1 MRKNVSI
8 PLEKRREMQMQ
19 MNKDFIGKAALKLL
33 EKNAKR
39 NANKLCRNFI
49 YEPTVPKKLKNK

>member
-1 MRKNVSI
+1 
-8 PLEKRREMQMQ
+8 MQMQ